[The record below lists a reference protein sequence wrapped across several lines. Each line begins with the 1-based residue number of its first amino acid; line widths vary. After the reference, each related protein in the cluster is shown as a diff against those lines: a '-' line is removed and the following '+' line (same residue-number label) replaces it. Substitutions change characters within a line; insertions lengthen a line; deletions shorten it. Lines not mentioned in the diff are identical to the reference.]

1 MKKIANIFLLTFL
14 MNSCSSTHLNQE
26 VSLES
31 SQELSTV
38 SKKESNMESTKIE
51 NEKVKIEI
59 WSDVVCPFCFVGK
72 RKIEQAI
79 TKLGAEKQVEL
90 GWHSFQ
96 LDPTFPLNKSMST
109 SAYLS
114 ERKGYPAD
122 QVIAMQQHLEV
133 NGKHYGIDF
142 QFSKALS
149 FNTFDVHRL
158 IQWSKTFNKSNELK
172 EAFMLAF
179 FTNGTDLSKQDN
191 IIAVVEKTGLDGKTA
206 QQILS
211 SEQFKTEVEND
222 IKKAQELGI
231 RGVPFFLIN
240 GKEAISGAQDDQVF
254 ENTLSSALKNAKP
267 VLNNFE
273 NGVCLPNGE
282 CK

>member
-1 MKKIANIFLLTFL
+1 MKKATSIIILAFLL
-14 MNSCSSTHLNQE
+14 NSCSSTQLNK
-26 VSLES
+26 
-31 SQELSTV
+31 ELNTEA
-38 SKKESNMESTKIE
+38 KKETTMEATKIE
-51 NEKVKIEI
+51 NEKVTIEI

-79 TKLGAEKQVEL
+79 ARLGVEQQVEL
-90 GWHSFQ
+90 SWHSFQ
-96 LDPTFPLNKSMST
+96 LDPEFPLNKSMST

-122 QVIAMQQHLEV
+122 QVTAMQQHLEV
-133 NGKHYGIDF
+133 NGKNYGIDF
-142 QFSKALS
+142 QFNKALS

-179 FTNGTDLSKQDN
+179 FTNGLDLSKQEN
-191 IIAVVEKTGLDGKTA
+191 IIAVVEKIGLDGKA
-206 QQILS
+206 AEQILS
-211 SEQFKTEVEND
+211 SQQYKTEVEND
-222 IKKAQELGI
+222 IKKAQALGI

-240 GKEAISGAQDDQVF
+240 AKEAISGAQDDQVF
-254 ENTLSSALKNAKP
+254 ENALSSALKNAKP
-267 VLNNFE
+267 IKTNFE

-282 CK
+282 CE